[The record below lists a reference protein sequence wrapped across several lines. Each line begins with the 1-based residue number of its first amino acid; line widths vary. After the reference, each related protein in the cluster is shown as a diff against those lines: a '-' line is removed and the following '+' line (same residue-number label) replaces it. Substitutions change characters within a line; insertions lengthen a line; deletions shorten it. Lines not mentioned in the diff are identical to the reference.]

1 MPRILIILCLLIPC
15 IATAQT
21 QPGLRNPQPE
31 PRNLSP
37 DAGKILAPLAVQNEG
52 RTKPLD
58 SYARFNLLACYHQS
72 KMGKISAADWLTQL
86 LLDPDTAYEV
96 KCFRI
101 RNEDLLVDLGLPKR
115 ADGKHVY
122 NFTELRKVI
131 DDQRAR
137 VQAISA
143 RNKDEHTLIESQLLK
158 LYSTVH
164 GYFAIS
170 RSFTCLTPEI
180 VINNAQLAQE
190 LNLPHGKP
198 FSFFQLHQRWNTF
211 RPLVDKL
218 RNHYDD
224 TNPYHLAIFKLASQL
239 RDMQQRESRFA
250 SLTIIPPED
259 DPIHETWLTPWQVL
273 DGQHNATEHE
283 IKAMTELEA
292 AITAL
297 IHNDNTTATQ
307 HITTL
312 QSTSSD
318 KVNALAKAELS
329 YNRLDAFTN
338 SVAFYLLGFLLLC
351 FSWLFAGKQ
360 LRWASWSVV
369 LIGLLLHSAGIIL
382 RMYIRGRPAP
392 VTNIY
397 ESVIYVGFTC
407 VLIGLIIE
415 FIRRDGLGLLIALV
429 PGIILHFVG
438 FKYALDG
445 DTMGRLVAV
454 LDSNF
459 WLSTHVVTI
468 THGYGFASAAALIA
482 NSYLFI
488 RLFTPNKKS
497 LHQSISKA
505 FTGITL
511 FALLLCIVGTI
522 LGGIWGDQSWGRF
535 WGWDP
540 KENGALLIC
549 LWLLIVL
556 HGKWGKQLK
565 DLGIATML
573 SLTNITVL
581 LAWFGV
587 NLLGVGLHNYG
598 FTEGAARNLAIA
610 CGAIF
615 LLTIIPSAII
625 FLRDAAKA
633 KAKAKA

>member
-1 MPRILIILCLLIPC
+1 MPRILIILGLLIPC
-15 IATAQT
+15 LVSAQT
-21 QPGLRNPQPE
+21 QPEPRDPQPE
-31 PRNLSP
+31 TRNLSP
-37 DAGKILAPLAVQNEG
+37 DAGEILAPLAVQNEG

-58 SYARFNLLACYHQS
+58 SFARFNLLACYHQS
-72 KMGKISAADWLTQL
+72 KLGKVSAADWLAQL
-86 LLDPDTAYEV
+86 LLDPDAAYEV

-101 RNEDLLVDLGLPKR
+101 RNEDLLADLGLPKR

-122 NFTELRKVI
+122 SFNELRKVI

-137 VQAISA
+137 VQAVSA
-143 RNKDEHTLIESQLLK
+143 RDKDERTLIESQLLK

-164 GYFAIS
+164 GYFSIS

-180 VINNAQLAQE
+180 VIDNAQLAQE

-198 FSFFQLHQRWNTF
+198 FSFFQLHQRWDTF

-218 RNHYDD
+218 HAHYDGA
-224 TNPYHLAIFKLASQL
+224 NPYHQAVLQLGTQL
-239 RDMQQRESRFA
+239 RNMQQRESRFA
-250 SLTIIPPED
+250 SLTIIPPAD
-259 DPIHETWLTPWQVL
+259 DPILKTWLTPWQVL
-273 DGQHNATEHE
+273 DSQHNATEHE

-297 IHNDNTTATQ
+297 IRNDSSTATK

-312 QSTSSD
+312 QSVSSD

-351 FSWLFAGKQ
+351 LSWLFAGKQ
-360 LRWASWSVV
+360 LRWASWSVI
-369 LIGLLLHSAGIIL
+369 LIGLLLHTAGIIL

-397 ESVIYVGFTC
+397 ESVIFVGFTC
-407 VLIGLIIE
+407 VLLGLIIE
-415 FIRRDGLGLLIALV
+415 FRRRDGLGLIISV
-429 PGIILHFVG
+429 IPGAILHFVG
-438 FKYALDG
+438 FKYAAEG

-468 THGYGFASAAALIA
+468 TIGYGAASIAGLIA
-482 NSYLFI
+482 MSYLYV
-488 RLFTPNKKS
+488 RLFKPNNKN
-497 LHQSISKA
+497 LLQSISKN
-505 FTGITL
+505 FIGVTL
-511 FALLLCIVGTI
+511 LALLFCIVGTI

-565 DLGIATML
+565 ELGIATML
-573 SLTNITVL
+573 SLTSITVL

-598 FTEGAARNLAIA
+598 FTEGAARNLTIA
-610 CGAIF
+610 CGSIF
-615 LLTIIPSAII
+615 LLTVIPSTII
-625 FLRDAAKA
+625 FLRDAIRSKA
-633 KAKAKA
+633 